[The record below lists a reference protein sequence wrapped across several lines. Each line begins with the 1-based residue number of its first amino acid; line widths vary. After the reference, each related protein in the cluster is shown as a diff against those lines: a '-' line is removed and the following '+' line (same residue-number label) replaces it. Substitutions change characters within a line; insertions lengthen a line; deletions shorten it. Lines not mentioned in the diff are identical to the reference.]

1 MTASILANGTD
12 MIKKLIGAGVGLAV
26 LIVGYSA
33 ASWWSGMRIQSRS
46 YAAVDAINIHLART
60 LSDQIRVTLRDY
72 DRGVFSS
79 QSSYALTFPQKAGD
93 ETAQKREILF
103 LNQIDHGPFPLKN
116 IGSGHFKPIG
126 ALIETSVTSTPW
138 TEGLFKATQGRSF
151 INGKTRVSTD
161 GVANLKWA
169 ALPFDLRHDAL
180 RTQFGGA
187 QLNAEIS
194 PRFHN
199 RKGEL
204 SIESLNLTDGRATI
218 DIKSAKLQTDTRRGP
233 AGISIG
239 VNSREVGSLTWSSIQ
254 APTID
259 LQKLSVRSELKL
271 QGSDVG
277 GETNIDITEL
287 SVAQNKLGAFR
298 LTAYYDQLDDHA
310 LEPLLELYNRVLTRT
325 AANILAP
332 EPLSAVEV
340 KKLWVHLH
348 GLLKNNL
355 AVRLEPLVWETP
367 LGKSQF
373 SLNLDLKPAELAS
386 GGVGLRESPIE
397 TLDATLTVSQ
407 PMIEGLIVQ
416 KFQTP
421 GTPAAKVK
429 SLADREIKKLTDTAV
444 QLKLGRPQGGK
455 LVAHFNVQD
464 AELRINGQRTPAEPL
479 LKLLGTLTS
488 PNWFNNR
495 TPAGQQGP
503 DESATIQHLDPEV
516 MSDILS
522 RSNFTYEESRDADGD
537 LVLKVAPSD
546 SGADKIEIV
555 FIGCRK
561 DPTCEDVLLRATYS
575 PDRGAAL
582 KFVNDWNL
590 RNRWGRAFI
599 NESKAP
605 VLEMDIS
612 AYGGIGQ
619 DAIESMV
626 STFFKLVRDFAKESK
641 AAETAKETKTEQA
654 PRSPAS
660 EETPAEGTSTQRP
673 SLN

>member
-1 MTASILANGTD
+1 

-26 LIVGYSA
+26 LVIGYSG

-46 YAAVDAINIHLART
+46 YAAVDTINIHLART
-60 LSDQIRVTLRDY
+60 WSDQIRVTLRDY
-72 DRGVFSS
+72 ERGVFSS
-79 QSSYALTFPQKAGD
+79 QSSYLLTFPQKPGA
-93 ETAQKREILF
+93 ETTQKREVLF
-103 LNQIDHGPFPLKN
+103 LNQIDHGPFPFKS
-116 IGSGHFKPIG
+116 IVSGDFTPIG
-126 ALIETSVTSTPW
+126 ALIDTSVASTAW
-138 TEGLFKATQGRSF
+138 TEALFAATQGRPF
-151 INGKTRVSTD
+151 VTGQTRLSTD
-161 GVANLKWA
+161 GVAHLKWT
-169 ALPFDLRHDAL
+169 ALPFDLRQDAL

-194 PRFHN
+194 PRFRN

-204 SIESLNLTDGRATI
+204 NIDSLNFTDGRATI
-218 DIKSAKLQTDTRRGP
+218 DLKSAKLQTDSRRGP
-233 AGISIG
+233 AGIQLG
-239 VNSREVGSLTWSSIQ
+239 VNSREIGSLTWSSIH

-259 LQKLSVRSELKL
+259 LQKLSIRSELKL
-271 QGSDVG
+271 QGTDVG
-277 GETNIDITEL
+277 GETNIDIAEL

-298 LTAYYDQLDDHA
+298 LTAYYDQLDDRT
-310 LEPLLELYNRVLTRT
+310 LEPLLELYNRVVTRT
-325 AANILAP
+325 AVNILEP
-332 EPLSAVEV
+332 ESLSAAEI
-340 KKLWVHLH
+340 KKLWAHIH

-355 AVRLEPLVWETP
+355 DVRLEPLVWETAR
-367 LGKSQF
+367 GKSQL
-373 SLNLDLKPAELAS
+373 SLNLALKPAELAS
-386 GGVGLRESPIE
+386 GGVGLRESPIN
-397 TLDATLTVSQ
+397 TLDATLTISQ
-407 PMIEGLIVQ
+407 PMVEGLVLQ

-421 GTPAAKVK
+421 GTPAARAKN
-429 SLADREIKKLTDTAV
+429 LADREMKKLTDTAV

-464 AELRINGQRTPAEPL
+464 SELRINGQRAPSEPL
-479 LKLLGTLTS
+479 LKLLSTLTS

-503 DESATIQHLDPEV
+503 DESAAIQHLDPEV

-546 SGADKIEIV
+546 SGAEKIEIV

-599 NESKAP
+599 NETKAP

-626 STFFKLVRDFAKESK
+626 STFFKLVRDFAQESK
-641 AAETAKETKTEQA
+641 AAETATDSKPEQA
-654 PRSPAS
+654 PRSQAA
-660 EETPAEGTSTQRP
+660 EETPKQETPAP
-673 SLN
+673 VAK

>member
-1 MTASILANGTD
+1 
-12 MIKKLIGAGVGLAV
+12 MIKKLIGAGVVLAV
-26 LIVGYSA
+26 LVVGYSG

-60 LSDQIRVTLRDY
+60 WSDQIRVTLRDY
-72 DRGVFSS
+72 ERGVFSS
-79 QSSYALTFPQKAGD
+79 QSSYVLTFPQKPGA
-93 ETAQKREILF
+93 ETTQKREVLF

-116 IGSGHFKPIG
+116 IGSGDFTPIG
-126 ALIETSVTSTPW
+126 ALIDTSVASTAW
-138 TEGLFKATQGRSF
+138 TEALFTATHGRPF
-151 INGKTRVSTD
+151 VTGQTRLSTD
-161 GVANLKWA
+161 GVAHLKWI
-169 ALPFDLRHDAL
+169 ALPFDLRQDAL

-194 PRFHN
+194 PRFRN

-204 SIESLNLTDGRATI
+204 NIDSLNFTDGRATI
-218 DIKSAKLQTDTRRGP
+218 DLKSVKLQTDSRRGP
-233 AGISIG
+233 AGIPLG
-239 VNSREVGSLTWSSIQ
+239 VNSREIGSLTWSSIH

-259 LQKLSVRSELKL
+259 LQKLSIRSALKL
-271 QGSDVG
+271 QGADVG
-277 GETNIDITEL
+277 GETTIDIAEL
-287 SVAQNKLGAFR
+287 SVAQNKMGAVR
-298 LTAYYDQLDDHA
+298 LTAYYDQLDDRA
-310 LEPLLELYNRVLTRT
+310 LEPLLELYNRVVTRT
-325 AANILAP
+325 AVNILEP
-332 EPLSAVEV
+332 ESLNAAEI
-340 KKLWVHLH
+340 KKLWAHLH

-355 AVRLEPLVWETP
+355 AVRLQPLVWETAR
-367 LGKSQF
+367 GKSQL
-373 SLNLDLKPAELAS
+373 SINLALKPAELAS

-397 TLDATLTVSQ
+397 TLDATLTISQ
-407 PMIEGLIVQ
+407 PMVEGLVLQ

-421 GTPAAKVK
+421 GTPAARAK
-429 SLADREIKKLTDTAV
+429 SLADREMKKLTDTAV
-444 QLKLGRPQGGK
+444 QLKLGRSQGGK

-479 LKLLGTLTS
+479 LKLLSTLTP

-503 DESATIQHLDPEV
+503 DESSTIQHLDPEV

-546 SGADKIEIV
+546 SGAEKIEIV
-555 FIGCRK
+555 FIGCRN

-626 STFFKLVRDFAKESK
+626 STFFNLVRDFAKESK
-641 AAETAKETKTEQA
+641 AAETATDAKLEQA
-654 PRSPAS
+654 PRSQAA
-660 EETPAEGTSTQRP
+660 EETPKQEAAAPVTK
-673 SLN
+673 